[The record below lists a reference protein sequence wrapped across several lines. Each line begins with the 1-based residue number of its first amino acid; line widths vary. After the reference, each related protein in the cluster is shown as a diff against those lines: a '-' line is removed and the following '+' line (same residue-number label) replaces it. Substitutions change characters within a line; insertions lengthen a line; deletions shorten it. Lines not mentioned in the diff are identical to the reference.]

1 MVKVILNLYPT
12 LYAENEAEREALR
25 PIGRNADRYQD
36 ALTGWHEIV
45 QAADELGVWGASCI
59 EHHFH
64 SEGYEVSPAPGIV
77 NAYWAAITKNIRV
90 GQMGYVMSVHNPIRV
105 AEETAVIDH
114 LSKGRSFV
122 GLARGYQARWTN
134 TLGQHI
140 GSVATLSDHSA
151 DDEKNRKIFEEQV
164 DMLVE
169 AWTND
174 SIQHESDLW
183 QVPYPQ
189 PSGTPGWW
197 MGEWTKRLGAPG
209 EMGDDGNLKRISVV
223 PSTYQKPHP
232 PVFVASNAS
241 VETVRYAA
249 HKGFIPNYFTNID
262 RALAHAEAYVDAAKE
277 DGNAYALGQN
287 QSVVRWMQI
296 AEDTAGARDAMALYD
311 ADIWKHFYAPLFEKG
326 LAKDSGDTLFDDGR
340 PKGTPPDAT
349 RESLV
354 DPMLATGLWNSGSL
368 ADVKQQFIDEWTKVP
383 AEYITLIFHYAQQ
396 PKESVIENL
405 TLFMEEI
412 KPELDKLTAHYEQV
426 EAATPAS

>member
-12 LYAENEAEREALR
+12 IYAKDEAEREALR
-25 PIGRNADRYQD
+25 PIGRNAEKYQET
-36 ALTGWHEIV
+36 LTGWHDIIR
-45 QAADELGVWGASCI
+45 AADDMGVWGASCI

-64 SEGYEVSPAPGIV
+64 SEGYEVSPSPGIV

-114 LSKGRSFV
+114 LAQGRSFV

-151 DDEKNRKIFEEQV
+151 DDEKNRAIFEEQV
-164 DMLVE
+164 DMLIE
-169 AWTND
+169 AWTSE
-174 SIQHESDLW
+174 SIQHNTDLW
-183 QVPYPQ
+183 QIPYPQ
-189 PSGTPGWW
+189 PEGTPGWW

-223 PSTYQKPHP
+223 PSPLQKPHP
-232 PVFVASNAS
+232 PVFVACNAS
-241 VETVRYAA
+241 VETVEYAA
-249 HKGFIPNYFTNID
+249 RRGFIPNYFTNIE
-262 RALAHAEAYVDAAKE
+262 RARTHAEAYVAAGHE
-277 DGNAYALGQN
+277 VGREYVLGQN

-296 AEDTAGARDAMALYD
+296 AEDMAGAHRAMAKYD
-311 ADIWKHFYAPLFEKG
+311 GDIWKHFYAPLFEKG
-326 LAKDSGDTLFDDGR
+326 LPNG
-340 PKGTPPDAT
+340 PEEETPSDAT

-354 DPMLATGLWNSGSL
+354 EPMLKTGLWNSGSL
-368 ADVKQQFIDEWTKVP
+368 AEVKQQFIDEWKQVP
-383 AEYITLIFHYAQQ
+383 AEYLTLIFHYAQQ

-405 TLFMEEI
+405 SIFMKEI
-412 KPELDKLTAHYEQV
+412 KPELDELTAHYETKDV
-426 EAATPAS
+426 ASPAS